1 MVKREITHILD
12 TFSEGA
18 SSAIQLTRRCQNTLT
33 AWPHFQKK
41 PHQWSSLPE
50 DARTHSHPGHIFRR
64 GLISH
69 PACQKMP
76 EGTHSLDTFE
86 NTLSVIWPVK
96 VKIHSQSKPIFKAP
110 YVTLRPFQQSWN
122 ILTFWNHYFM
132 FFLVS
137 YSDHNYFIPPALLYQ
152 YMFYSEISIL
162 TVLSYKQCFTL
173 LLPGYNMY
181 YSHTINTIVDQSLLL
196 YSKWKSHFLWNCESQ
211 IKSLVFFHTQD
222 FFLSMSKLIKYNYW
236 THIILYVIQQC

>member
-1 MVKREITHILD
+1 MPEHTHSLD

-18 SSAIQLTRRCQNTLT
+18 SSAIQLARRSQKALTLWTHFQEKPSAIQLARRCQNTLT
-33 AWPHFQKK
+33 NWTHF
-41 PHQWSSLPE
+41 
-50 DARTHSHPGHIFRR
+50 
-64 GLISH
+64 LISH
-69 PACQKMP
+69 SACQKMP
-76 EGTHSLDTFE
+76 EHTHSLDTFQ

-96 VKIHSQSKPIFKAP
+96 VKIHSQTKPIFKAP

-122 ILTFWNHYFM
+122 ILTFWNYYFM
-132 FFLVS
+132 LFLVS
-137 YSDHNYFIPPALLYQ
+137 YRDHNYFIPPALLYQ
-152 YMFYSEISIL
+152 YMSYSEISIL

-236 THIILYVIQQC
+236 THITLYVIQQC